1 MARATTAVPV
11 GQRERNKAEKLRR
24 IRQAARGLFLEKG
37 YDDTTVREIA
47 ERADVG
53 FGTLFTYASDKRD
66 LLFLIFNDELV
77 EVVEEAFAAAARERI
92 LLRQLVLFFK
102 SFYRFFAQQPA
113 LSRLMLRELA
123 FYVEGKQA
131 RQFQES
137 RDELLRRLAVLVAS
151 AQESGRI
158 SSPEEPEELAL
169 ALFAMY
175 TSELR
180 RWLRVDEPDLAAGLA
195 HLEKML
201 RLQIVGFGPKTAAL

>member
-77 EVVEEAFAAAARERI
+77 EVVEEAFAAAARERV

>member
-1 MARATTAVPV
+1 LTRATTAVPV
-11 GQRERNKAEKLRR
+11 GLRERNKAEKLRR

-37 YDDTTVREIA
+37 YDDTTIRELA

-77 EVVEEAFAAAARERI
+77 EVVEEAFATAVKERI
-92 LLRQLVLFFK
+92 LLHQLVLFFK

-123 FYVEGKQA
+123 FYVDGKQA
-131 RQFQES
+131 RQFQQS
-137 RDELLRRLAVLVAS
+137 RDDLLRRLGILIAS

-169 ALFAMY
+169 AVFAIY
-175 TSELR
+175 ASELR
-180 RWLRVDEPDLAAGLA
+180 RWLRVDEPDLEDGLA

-201 RLQIVGFGPKTAAL
+201 RLQIVGFGPKVGAL

>member
-1 MARATTAVPV
+1 LARATTAVPV